1 MPNVKFPAHIFKAY
15 DIRGLVDTELTADL
29 YYRIGRAAVVYSGA
43 KRVCV
48 GYDIRPSSIPYKEAL
63 IRGVLDQGGDALDI
77 GLVSTPILNI
87 MTIRDETVD
96 LGMMVTASHN
106 PQEYN
111 GCKFVHKRTMMPIGL
126 DSGLDRIRDMV
137 EKYEFVDAAP
147 GAVTTADVTTP
158 YLDFICSLVNLGA
171 IKPLKVVIDTGN
183 GIEGVLI
190 DDLLGRVPVR
200 PRYLFKEPDGRFPNH
215 EPNPIKHE
223 TLKDLQ
229 REVVASGAHMG
240 FAFDGDADRIGLVDE
255 TGAIIPGDLILA
267 LLVRALVPG
276 EEKPK
281 VLYDLRSSLVVKEVT
296 EELGGQAIE
305 TRVGRAHIIQEMRK
319 EAAVLGGE
327 LSNHFYFR
335 DTYGF
340 ESGDLTLLCI
350 LQLVS
355 QSNQTLS
362 ALMADLRRY
371 YHSGEINF
379 EVTDKDGI
387 IKRLEKQ
394 YSEAAKRVSKL
405 DGIKIEFADWWFN
418 VRKSNTEPLLRLVL
432 EAKTKEL
439 MEEKVREVRGVI
451 EEMKEKAK

>member
-1 MPNVKFPAHIFKAY
+1 MSSVNFPAHIFKAY
-15 DIRGLVDTELTADL
+15 DIRGLVESELSADL
-29 YYRIGRAAVVYSGA
+29 YYRLGRAAVVYSGA
-43 KRVCV
+43 KRVYV
-48 GYDIRPSSIPYKEAL
+48 GYDMRPSSIPYKEAL
-63 IRGVLDQGGDALDI
+63 IRGVVEQGADVVDI
-77 GLVSTPILNI
+77 GLISTPILNI
-87 MTIRDETVD
+87 MTIRDEAAD
-96 LGMMVTASHN
+96 LGLMVTASHN

-111 GCKFVHKRTMMPIGL
+111 GCKFIYKRTMMPIGL
-126 DSGLDRIRDMV
+126 DSGLERIRDMV

-147 GAVTTADVTTP
+147 GTVTTADVTTP
-158 YLDFICSLVNLGA
+158 YLDFICSLVNLEA
-171 IKPLKVVIDTGN
+171 IKPLKLVIDTGN

-190 DDLLGRVPVR
+190 DDLLGRVPVQ
-200 PRYLFKEPDGRFPNH
+200 PRYLYKEPDGRFPNH
-215 EPNPIKHE
+215 EPNPLKHE
-223 TLKDLQ
+223 TLKELQ
-229 REVVASGAHMG
+229 REVVASGAQMG

-267 LLVRALVPG
+267 LLVRALLSG

-281 VLYDLRSSLVVKEVT
+281 VLYDLRSSQVVKEVT

-305 TRVGRAHIIQEMRK
+305 ERVGRTHIIQEMRK
-319 EAAVLGGE
+319 EAAIVGGE

-340 ESGDLTLLCI
+340 ESGDLTLLYI

-355 QSNQTLS
+355 QSNQPLS
-362 ALMADLRRY
+362 ALVADLRRY

-379 EVTDKDGI
+379 KVADKEGV
-387 IKRLEKQ
+387 IKRLEQ
-394 YSEAAKRVSKL
+394 HYSPGAKRVAKL

-439 MEEKVREVRGVI
+439 REEK
-451 EEMKEKAK
+451 MKEVSGLIETGK

>member
-1 MPNVKFPAHIFKAY
+1 MPSIKFPAHIFKSY
-15 DIRGLVDTELTADL
+15 DIRGLVDTELTTDL

-48 GYDIRPSSIPYKEAL
+48 GYDMRPSSVPYKEAL
-63 IRGVLDQGGDALDI
+63 IRGAVDQGAAVVDI
-77 GLVSTPILNI
+77 GLISTPILNI
-87 MTIRDETVD
+87 MTIRDEAAD
-96 LGMMVTASHN
+96 LGLMVTASHN

-137 EKYEFVDAAP
+137 EKYEFVDAAS
-147 GAVTTADVTTP
+147 GVATTADVTTP
-158 YLDFICSLVNLGA
+158 YLDFICSLVNLEA

-190 DDLLGRVPVR
+190 EDLIARVPVQA
-200 PRYLFKEPDGRFPNH
+200 RYLFKEPDGRFPNH
-215 EPNPIKHE
+215 EPNPIKPE

-267 LLVRALVPG
+267 LLVRALAAG

-281 VLYDLRSSLVVKEVT
+281 VLYDLRSSRVVKEVT

-305 TRVGRAHIIQEMRK
+305 ARVGRSHIIQEMRK
-319 EAAVLGGE
+319 EAALVGGE

-335 DTYGF
+335 GTYGF
-340 ESGDLTLLCI
+340 ESGDLTLLYI

-355 QSNQTLS
+355 QSNQPLS

-379 EVTDKDGI
+379 AVTDKDGI
-387 IKRLEKQ
+387 IKRLEQ
-394 YSEAAKRVSKL
+394 HYSEGAKRVAKL
-405 DGIKIEFADWWFN
+405 DGIKIEFGDWWFN

-432 EAKTKEL
+432 EAKT
-439 MEEKVREVRGVI
+439 EKL
-451 EEMKEKAK
+451 MKEKVVEISQFIKTEK